1 MVPTWT
7 QSYTFDGAEAANFAF
22 INAGIPNFGGD
33 YTIDISLSTPANGIW
48 NLEAIW
54 QDTAINQTC
63 CQFGVS
69 ILQGQGGTQRVGTV
83 GNPAG
88 TAHGFWSC
96 TTFTRF
102 GLALSSW
109 SVHPPAASVITLTIT
124 AAGLPSSGYC
134 ENGYEIQPGRP
145 GVEILDQLI
154 VNGALSL
161 IPGAWWQQLLYV
173 FIGQALDVHALCA
186 GAPPTVTS
194 IASTL
199 LINPGRAAVEVLY
212 ASLWPYYCRC
222 AAGAVTPT
230 PPPKPNPPKPIDWP
244 NDKVDPPNPTNPC
257 LDIEEV
263 LRRLT
268 AIQRVVGNDL
278 ELDKAVQ
285 RYAVPF
291 AHNDGAVHTGLTGTG
306 SFAID
311 RTLGFRVELTSG
323 GDNRQLKGNPPY
335 IWDVGWMSITD
346 GGAMLIERRIART
359 SLNWFPPQC
368 QLADHFNWDL
378 NPGEVITVTVLEV
391 EA

>member
-1 MVPTWT
+1 MPTWS
-7 QSYTFDGAEAANFAF
+7 QSYTFTGSEAIGFAF

-33 YTIDISLSTPANGIW
+33 YALELRATTPANGIW
-48 NLEAIW
+48 NFNVLW
-54 QDTAINQTC
+54 HDTAINQTC
-63 CQFGVS
+63 VQLGVS
-69 ILQGQGGTQRVGTV
+69 LLAGQDNNGRLGTV

-88 TAHGFWSC
+88 TGAGFWSC
-96 TTFTRF
+96 TTFTRIGVSLDSF
-102 GLALSSW
+102 SA
-109 SVHPPAASVITLTIT
+109 HPPAATVITLSIT
-124 AAGLPSSGYC
+124 AAGLPASGYC

-145 GVEILDQLI
+145 GVQILDEAI
-154 VNGALSL
+154 VQGALAL
-161 IPGAWWQQLLYV
+161 IPGAWWQQLLYTFV
-173 FIGQALDVHALCA
+173 GTALDIHVICS

-199 LINPGRAAVEVLY
+199 LINPGRAALEVLY
-212 ASLWPYYCRC
+212 ASLWPYFCRC
-222 AAGAVTPT
+222 AAGTVTPT
-230 PPPKPNPPKPIDWP
+230 VPPLPNPTKPPDWP
-244 NDKVDPPNPTNPC
+244 PDPTYPVNPTNPC
-257 LDIEEV
+257 LDISEV
-263 LRRLT
+263 LRRL
-268 AIQRVVGNDL
+268 AIVQRITGNDL

-291 AHNDGAVHTGLTGTG
+291 AHNDGAVHTDLTGTG
-306 SFAID
+306 SFVID

-368 QLADHFNWDL
+368 QLADHFNWYL
-378 NPGEVITVTVLEV
+378 NPGEVITVTELEV